1 MKSKELGDLAKKA
14 KAASYTLAELS
25 STIKN
30 RALCAM
36 AEMLTCHSKE
46 VLNENKRDLNAN
58 KGLAKALLDRL
69 SLNPAR
75 IGLMADSLRQVASL
89 NDPLG
94 DPPLIK
100 EWLRP
105 NGLRIQKV
113 RVPIGV
119 VGIIYESRPNVTSD
133 CIGLCLKSGNVSIL
147 RGGREAVN
155 TNMAIC
161 KLLSKAARES
171 GLPANAIN
179 FINTTEHRALAYLLS
194 LSECIDLI
202 IPRGGEGLIRF
213 VQEHSKIPVIKHY
226 KGICHIFV
234 DEFANTEMAGNICFN
249 AKVSR
254 PGVCN
259 AMESLLVH
267 KGIAG
272 SFLPGMLKRYRDAG
286 VEIRGCPETLQI
298 VKDISQRAMVRLPL
312 AAAISQRAMPA
323 CRQGRVRLPLAAA
336 INKAKEIDWHSEYLD
351 LILSV
356 KVVADIDQAVMH
368 INHYGSHHSDAIIT
382 ENYQNALKF
391 TRQVDSACV
400 YVNASTRFTDGYEFG
415 LGSEIGISTDK
426 IHARGPMALE
436 ELTTYKYIIF
446 GTGQIRT

>member
-1 MKSKELGDLAKKA
+1 
-14 KAASYTLAELS
+14 
-25 STIKN
+25 
-30 RALCAM
+30 M

-179 FINTTEHRALAYLLS
+179 FIDTTGHKALAYLLS

-286 VEIRGCPETLQI
+286 VEIRGCAKTRKI
-298 VKDISQRAMVRLPL
+298 VKD
-312 AAAISQRAMPA
+312 
-323 CRQGRVRLPLAAA
+323 

-446 GTGQIRT
+446 GTGQIRL

>member
-286 VEIRGCPETLQI
+286 VEIRGCAKTRKI
-298 VKDISQRAMVRLPL
+298 VKD
-312 AAAISQRAMPA
+312 
-323 CRQGRVRLPLAAA
+323 

>member
-1 MKSKELGDLAKKA
+1 MRNLVKKA
-14 KAASYTLAELS
+14 KAASYELAELS

-30 RALCAM
+30 RALFVM

-46 VLNENKRDLNAN
+46 VLNANKRDLRAN
-58 KGLAKALLDRL
+58 KGLSKALLDRL
-69 SLNPAR
+69 SLNQAR
-75 IGLMADSLRQVASL
+75 IGLMADSLRQVASFS
-89 NDPLG
+89 DPVG
-94 DPPLIK
+94 ELIK
-100 EWLRP
+100 GSLRP

-155 TNMAIC
+155 TNRAIYR
-161 KLLSKAARES
+161 LLSKAARDS
-171 GLPANAIN
+171 GVPDSAIN
-179 FINTTEHRALAYLLS
+179 FIDTVDRKALAYLLG

-213 VQEHSKIPVIKHY
+213 IQEHSKIPVIKHY
-226 KGICHIFV
+226 KGVCHIFV
-234 DEFANTEMAGNICFN
+234 DEFANKDMAGNICFN

-259 AMESLLVH
+259 AMETLLAH
-267 KGIAG
+267 KGIAK
-272 SFLPGMLKRYRDAG
+272 SFLPGMLKRYKDAG
-286 VEIRGCPETLQI
+286 VEIRGCAKTREI
-298 VKDISQRAMVRLPL
+298 VKD
-312 AAAISQRAMPA
+312 
-323 CRQGRVRLPLAAA
+323 

-356 KVVADIDQAVMH
+356 KVVADIDEAVTH
-368 INHYGSHHSDAIIT
+368 INHYGSRHSDAIVT
-382 ENYQNALKF
+382 ENYENALAF
-391 TRQVDSACV
+391 LDRVDSACV
-400 YVNASTRFTDGYEFG
+400 YVNASTRFTDGCEFG
-415 LGSEIGISTDK
+415 LGGEIGISTDK

-436 ELTTYKYIIF
+436 ELTTYKYMIF
-446 GTGQIRT
+446 GNGQIRT

>member
-1 MKSKELGDLAKKA
+1 
-14 KAASYTLAELS
+14 
-25 STIKN
+25 
-30 RALCAM
+30 M

-133 CIGLCLKSGNVSIL
+133 CVGLCLKSGNVSIL

-171 GLPANAIN
+171 GVPAQAIN
-179 FINTTEHRALAYLLS
+179 FIDTTGHKALAYLLS

-298 VKDISQRAMVRLPL
+298 VKD
-312 AAAISQRAMPA
+312 
-323 CRQGRVRLPLAAA
+323 

>member
-36 AEMLTCHSKE
+36 AEMLTCHSRE

-133 CIGLCLKSGNVSIL
+133 CVGLCLKSGNVSIL

-286 VEIRGCPETLQI
+286 VEIRGCAKTRKI
-298 VKDISQRAMVRLPL
+298 VKD
-312 AAAISQRAMPA
+312 
-323 CRQGRVRLPLAAA
+323 

-400 YVNASTRFTDGYEFG
+400 YMNASTRFTDGYEFG
-415 LGSEIGISTDK
+415 LGSEIGISTD
-426 IHARGPMALE
+426 
-436 ELTTYKYIIF
+436 
-446 GTGQIRT
+446 

>member
-1 MKSKELGDLAKKA
+1 MKSKELMGLAKKA
-14 KAASYTLAELS
+14 KAASYELAELS

-30 RALCAM
+30 KALFVM
-36 AEMLTCHSKE
+36 AEMLLKHSRE
-46 VLNENKRDLNAN
+46 ILNENKRDLNTN
-58 KGLAKALLDRL
+58 KGLSKAFLDRL
-69 SLNPAR
+69 SLNPER

-89 NDPLG
+89 ADPVG
-94 DPPLIK
+94 ELIK
-100 EWLRP
+100 GGLRP

-147 RGGREAVN
+147 RGGKEAVN
-155 TNMAIC
+155 TNRAIC
-161 KLLSKAARES
+161 ELLAKAARDS
-171 GLPANAIN
+171 GVPDSAIN
-179 FINTTEHRALAYLLS
+179 FIDTVEHKALKYLLS

-226 KGICHIFV
+226 KGICHTFV
-234 DEFANTEMAGNICFN
+234 DEFANTEMAANICFN

-259 AMESLLVH
+259 AMETLLVH

-272 SFLPGMLKRYRDAG
+272 SFLPGMLKRYKDAG
-286 VEIRGCPETLQI
+286 VEIRGCPKTRKI
-298 VKDISQRAMVRLPL
+298 VKDIST
-312 AAAISQRAMPA
+312 
-323 CRQGRVRLPLAAA
+323 
-336 INKAKEIDWHSEYLD
+336 AKEIDWYSEYLG

-356 KVVADIDQAVMH
+356 KVVADIDQAVTH
-368 INHYGSHHSDAIIT
+368 INHYGSRHSDAIVT
-382 ENYQNALKF
+382 DNYQNALKF

-400 YVNASTRFTDGYEFG
+400 YVNASTRFTDGCEFG
-415 LGSEIGISTDK
+415 LGCEIGISTDK

-436 ELTTYKYIIF
+436 ELTSYKYLIF
-446 GTGQIRT
+446 GNGQIRT

>member
-147 RGGREAVN
+147 KGGSEAIN
-155 TNMAIC
+155 TNRKIYNILLESAKKSAIP
-161 KLLSKAARES
+161 E
-171 GLPANAIN
+171 NAIN
-179 FINTTEHRALAYLLS
+179 FIDSVGHKDLKCLLG
-194 LSECIDLI
+194 LNEYIDLI

-213 VQEHSKIPVIKHY
+213 VQDNSKIPVIKHY
-226 KGICHIFV
+226 KGVCHVYV
-234 DEFANTEMAGNICFN
+234 DACANLEMARNISFN

-259 AMESLLVH
+259 AMETLLVH
-267 KGIAG
+267 KDAAKGFMPVMI
-272 SFLPGMLKRYRDAG
+272 KKYRD
-286 VEIRGCPETLQI
+286 
-298 VKDISQRAMVRLPL
+298 
-312 AAAISQRAMPA
+312 
-323 CRQGRVRLPLAAA
+323 
-336 INKAKEIDWHSEYLD
+336 
-351 LILSV
+351 
-356 KVVADIDQAVMH
+356 
-368 INHYGSHHSDAIIT
+368 
-382 ENYQNALKF
+382 
-391 TRQVDSACV
+391 
-400 YVNASTRFTDGYEFG
+400 
-415 LGSEIGISTDK
+415 
-426 IHARGPMALE
+426 
-436 ELTTYKYIIF
+436 
-446 GTGQIRT
+446 